1 MSSHNCLLL
10 TDFHPPFFNSVLI
23 NKKNKMT
30 VFKIY
35 FLSER
40 TLKGERCTNV
50 TFLEMDNIKD
60 ATLYAMKT
68 FGDDFI
74 EIIER

>member
-1 MSSHNCLLL
+1 MK
-10 TDFHPPFFNSVLI
+10 I
-23 NKKNKMT
+23 
-30 VFKIY
+30 FKIY
-35 FLSER
+35 FKSER
-40 TLKGERCTNV
+40 TLKGLRCTNV

-68 FGDDFI
+68 FGDDFL

>member
-1 MSSHNCLLL
+1 M
-10 TDFHPPFFNSVLI
+10 I
-23 NKKNKMT
+23 

-40 TLKGERCTNV
+40 TLKGKRCTNV

>member
-1 MSSHNCLLL
+1 MSNQEMVNSL
-10 TDFHPPFFNSVLI
+10 TEI
-23 NKKNKMT
+23 KN
-30 VFKIY
+30 I
-35 FLSER
+35 LSK
-40 TLKGERCTNV
+40 TLKGIRCTNV

-68 FGDDFI
+68 FGDDFL